1 MSFEELKTD
10 LVHSAFF
17 ITHFSFIRNRFRSR
31 GVANGV
37 AAALNYMFGFI
48 TKKTYY
54 NLETTLSLP
63 GTALFYSVICGIGLI
78 FTYNVLP
85 ETEGRSLEDI
95 ELHFADNSKTIC
107 NRKIAKQSKIS
118 ANGSDTAKNAKGMSP
133 SVDVKYGTMSAANDN
148 KAFEHDEA
156 DAVGGGSQKV

>member
-1 MSFEELKTD
+1 M
-10 LVHSAFF
+10 
-17 ITHFSFIRNRFRSR
+17 
-31 GVANGV
+31 

-63 GTALFYSVICGIGLI
+63 GTALFYCIVCAIGLI

-95 ELHFADNSKTIC
+95 ELHFADNSKGIC
-107 NRKIAKQSKIS
+107 DRKIAKKSKKS
-118 ANGSDTAKNAKGMSP
+118 ANSNGNDKNVKEITASG
-133 SVDVKYGTMSAANDN
+133 DVRYGTMNAANDN

-156 DAVGGGSQKV
+156 DEIDRKSQNV

>member
-1 MSFEELKTD
+1 
-10 LVHSAFF
+10 
-17 ITHFSFIRNRFRSR
+17 
-31 GVANGV
+31 
-37 AAALNYMFGFI
+37 MFGFI

-63 GTALFYSVICGIGLI
+63 GTSLFYCIVCAIGLI

-107 NRKIAKQSKIS
+107 DRKIVKRSKKS
-118 ANGSDTAKNAKGMSP
+118 ANSNGTDKITKEIP
-133 SVDVKYGTMSAANDN
+133 SSIDMRYGTMDAANDN
-148 KAFEHDEA
+148 KAFECDEA
-156 DAVGGGSQKV
+156 VWGGGGCSQKV